1 MFLFG
6 DVVVA
11 ADLGE
16 GGGGLGGTTSVLVP
30 GRWVF
35 HGRLL
40 IHVVER
46 EKKWWF
52 DLVCF
57 FSFRSYIC
65 HVSIIRINMGGNWRI
80 LNRREA
86 GPFRCSLNHHH
97 GWDLQTNHL
106 HCLLL
111 KGLSLLIFSLF
122 IFHSFFLR
130 SINIGRKL
138 PHACNFTYF
147 FFYFLC
153 WVW

>member
-6 DVVVA
+6 DVVVV

-46 EKKWWF
+46 EKKLWF

-57 FSFRSYIC
+57 
-65 HVSIIRINMGGNWRI
+65 
-80 LNRREA
+80 L
-86 GPFRCSLNHHH
+86 PL
-97 GWDLQTNHL
+97 D
-106 HCLLL
+106 
-111 KGLSLLIFSLF
+111 LIFATCL
-122 IFHSFFLR
+122 SF
-130 SINIGRKL
+130 G
-138 PHACNFTYF
+138 
-147 FFYFLC
+147 
-153 WVW
+153 